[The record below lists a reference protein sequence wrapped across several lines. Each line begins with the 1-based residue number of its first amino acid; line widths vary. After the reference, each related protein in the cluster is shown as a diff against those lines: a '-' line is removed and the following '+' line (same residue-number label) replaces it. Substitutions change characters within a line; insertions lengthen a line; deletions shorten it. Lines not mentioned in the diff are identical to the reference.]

1 MIIFKLIALTF
12 LYTVTLTA
20 NAREY
25 HYPPAYEVKGEF
37 YPVMF
42 VSFFSFKRPLDEKI
56 FFDLPEERL
65 SNDSSVIRKIKMDD
79 LKLGIKEGDTAYY
92 VNFGGKAFFKYVFK
106 DYANVLI
113 YASPQE
119 DYTWGRYNVLLTEN
133 EEELKRVSRLVSSPY
148 TNGFVYVGNDIDFS
162 NAEFVKVPLEKV
174 KSKDQVPK
182 EFLKNGKFDHLRISN
197 YFQDTFILLEG
208 TPHFWNR
215 KKDEVVSGAPQV
227 FEVPRDLSHLEFIK
241 LSNGMM
247 LLPLGDWERR
257 QGLRLM
263 VIDGD
268 KYKMIDVKFN
278 AEWPDIKIEKKN

>member
-1 MIIFKLIALTF
+1 MITLKFLFPIFLFAIVF
-12 LYTVTLTA
+12 TA

-25 HYPPAYEVKGEF
+25 QFPPAYEVKGEF
-37 YPVMF
+37 YPTMYR
-42 VSFFSFKRPLDEKI
+42 SFFSFKRPLDEKV
-56 FFDLPEERL
+56 FVDLPKDKL
-65 SNDSSVIRKIKMDD
+65 SNDDIVIRKIKIED
-79 LKLGIKEGDTAYY
+79 LQLGIKEGDTAYY
-92 VNFGGKAFFKYVFK
+92 FIFNGTKAHKYVFK
-106 DYANVLI
+106 EYVNVLI
-113 YASPQE
+113 YAEVQE
-119 DYTWGRYNVLLTEN
+119 NYTWGRYNVLLTDDEK
-133 EEELKRVSRLVSSPY
+133 EHKKFRDLVSSTY
-148 TNGFVYVGNDIDFS
+148 TNGFVYIGNELDFS
-162 NAEFVKVPLEKV
+162 DAKFVKVPLEKV

-278 AEWPDIKIEKKN
+278 AEWPDIKIEKKK

>member
-92 VNFGGKAFFKYVFK
+92 VNFGGKAFF
-106 DYANVLI
+106 
-113 YASPQE
+113 
-119 DYTWGRYNVLLTEN
+119 
-133 EEELKRVSRLVSSPY
+133 
-148 TNGFVYVGNDIDFS
+148 
-162 NAEFVKVPLEKV
+162 
-174 KSKDQVPK
+174 
-182 EFLKNGKFDHLRISN
+182 
-197 YFQDTFILLEG
+197 
-208 TPHFWNR
+208 
-215 KKDEVVSGAPQV
+215 
-227 FEVPRDLSHLEFIK
+227 
-241 LSNGMM
+241 
-247 LLPLGDWERR
+247 
-257 QGLRLM
+257 
-263 VIDGD
+263 
-268 KYKMIDVKFN
+268 
-278 AEWPDIKIEKKN
+278 